1 MTAEL
6 QLDFRENFYYSTKKP
21 VTVKEI
27 IESLQGLEF
36 VVKQTRGTLQK
47 LTDCKIDGVQLYV
60 DELKSGSL
68 IEDVIVRVFFG
79 SEEEKNKFC
88 EKIHEKIG
96 DGKMRNTIITAV
108 LVGIIGY
115 GIYLAIKPSDPN
127 YVINAN
133 HNVNINIGD
142 SQKITNEKLT
152 EIIRDSITN
161 QKSLAQNTIKV
172 LSPARTDESSSIQIG
187 DMATIP
193 ASTIMK
199 TPTELNLQPLTDVVD
214 YNDVPVIIRA
224 MDLDKSNKGWGG
236 IIVDKVDQRTKITFD
251 PNIDI
256 NILAGRSSFMADVTV
271 IKTLTN
277 KDNEY
282 KPTEIFIR
290 SIKN

>member
-47 LTDCKIDGVQLYV
+47 LTDCKIDNVQLYV

-133 HNVNINIGD
+133 NNVIINIGD

>member
-47 LTDCKIDGVQLYV
+47 LTDCKIDDVQLYV

-133 HNVNINIGD
+133 NNVIINIDD
-142 SQKITNEKLT
+142 SPKITNEKLT

-172 LSPARTDESSSIQIG
+172 LSPARADESSSIQIG

>member
-47 LTDCKIDGVQLYV
+47 LTDCKIDDVQLYV

>member
-6 QLDFRENFYYSTKKP
+6 QLDFRENVYYSTKKP

-47 LTDCKIDGVQLYV
+47 LTDCKIDDVQLYV

-133 HNVNINIGD
+133 NNVIINIGD
-142 SQKITNEKLT
+142 SPKITNEKLT

-172 LSPARTDESSSIQIG
+172 LSPARADESSSIQIG

>member
-47 LTDCKIDGVQLYV
+47 LTDCKIDNVQLYV

-133 HNVNINIGD
+133 NNVIINIGD
-142 SQKITNEKLT
+142 SPKITNEKLT

-172 LSPARTDESSSIQIG
+172 LSPARADESSSIQIG

>member
-6 QLDFRENFYYSTKKP
+6 QLDFRENVYYSTKKP

-47 LTDCKIDGVQLYV
+47 LTDCKIDNVQLYV

-133 HNVNINIGD
+133 NNVIINIGD

>member
-47 LTDCKIDGVQLYV
+47 LTDCKIDDVQLYV

-133 HNVNINIGD
+133 NNVNINIGD

>member
-47 LTDCKIDGVQLYV
+47 LTDCKIDDVQLYV

-127 YVINAN
+127 YVINVN

>member
-47 LTDCKIDGVQLYV
+47 LTDCKIDDVQLYV

-142 SQKITNEKLT
+142 SQKITNEELT

-271 IKTLTN
+271 IKTLSN

>member
-142 SQKITNEKLT
+142 SQKITNEELT

>member
-47 LTDCKIDGVQLYV
+47 LTDCKIDNVQLYV

>member
-47 LTDCKIDGVQLYV
+47 LTDCKIDDVQLYV

-142 SQKITNEKLT
+142 SQKITNEELT

>member
-47 LTDCKIDGVQLYV
+47 LTDCKIDDVQLYV

-133 HNVNINIGD
+133 NNVIINIGD

>member
-47 LTDCKIDGVQLYV
+47 LTDCKIDNVQLYV

-133 HNVNINIGD
+133 NNVIINIGD
-142 SQKITNEKLT
+142 SPKITNEKLT

>member
-47 LTDCKIDGVQLYV
+47 LTDCKIDNVQLYIN
-60 DELKSGSL
+60 ELKSGSL

-133 HNVNINIGD
+133 NNVIINIGD
-142 SQKITNEKLT
+142 SQKIKNEKLT

>member
-133 HNVNINIGD
+133 NNVIINIGD

>member
-47 LTDCKIDGVQLYV
+47 LTDCKIDDVQLYV

-133 HNVNINIGD
+133 NNVIINIGD
-142 SQKITNEKLT
+142 SPKITNEKLT

-172 LSPARTDESSSIQIG
+172 LSPARADESSSIQIG

>member
-47 LTDCKIDGVQLYV
+47 LTDCKIDNVQLYV

-133 HNVNINIGD
+133 NNVIINIDD
-142 SQKITNEKLT
+142 SPKITNEKLT

-172 LSPARTDESSSIQIG
+172 LSPARADESSSIQIG

>member
-1 MTAEL
+1 M
-6 QLDFRENFYYSTKKP
+6 
-21 VTVKEI
+21 
-27 IESLQGLEF
+27 
-36 VVKQTRGTLQK
+36 
-47 LTDCKIDGVQLYV
+47 
-60 DELKSGSL
+60 
-68 IEDVIVRVFFG
+68 
-79 SEEEKNKFC
+79 
-88 EKIHEKIG
+88 
-96 DGKMRNTIITAV
+96 
-108 LVGIIGY
+108 
-115 GIYLAIKPSDPN
+115 
-127 YVINAN
+127 
-133 HNVNINIGD
+133 
-142 SQKITNEKLT
+142 
-152 EIIRDSITN
+152 
-161 QKSLAQNTIKV
+161 

-271 IKTLTN
+271 IKTLSN

>member
-47 LTDCKIDGVQLYV
+47 LTDCKIDDVQLYV

-142 SQKITNEKLT
+142 SQKITKEKLT

-271 IKTLTN
+271 IKTLSN

>member
-47 LTDCKIDGVQLYV
+47 LTDCKIDNVQLYIN
-60 DELKSGSL
+60 ELKSGSL

-133 HNVNINIGD
+133 NNVIINIGD

>member
-47 LTDCKIDGVQLYV
+47 LTDCKIDDVQLYV

-133 HNVNINIGD
+133 NNVIINIGD
-142 SQKITNEKLT
+142 SPKITNEKLT

-172 LSPARTDESSSIQIG
+172 LSPARADESSSIQIG

-271 IKTLTN
+271 IKTLIN

>member
-47 LTDCKIDGVQLYV
+47 LTDCKIDDVQLYV

-133 HNVNINIGD
+133 NNVNINIGD
-142 SQKITNEKLT
+142 SQKITKEKLT

-271 IKTLTN
+271 IKTLSN

>member
-47 LTDCKIDGVQLYV
+47 LTDCKIDDVQLYV

-133 HNVNINIGD
+133 NNVNINIGD
-142 SQKITNEKLT
+142 SQKITKEKLT

>member
-47 LTDCKIDGVQLYV
+47 LTDCKIDNVQLYV

-142 SQKITNEKLT
+142 SQKITNEELT

>member
-47 LTDCKIDGVQLYV
+47 LTDCKIDNVQLYV

-133 HNVNINIGD
+133 NNVIINIGD

-172 LSPARTDESSSIQIG
+172 LSPARTDELSSIQIG